1 MIIIDRGRVVANGTP
16 QELKARS
23 ETAGAVHL
31 SVRGTAAA
39 AIMEKL
45 AAVSARSEVLSEQ
58 GGLAVVRAYPQTRGG
73 NAAFVG
79 SVAELAQREQ
89 WKLDELHVEEG
100 RMDDVFRSITLPD
113 TIKRAA

>member
-1 MIIIDRGRVVANGTP
+1 MRLT
-16 QELKARS
+16 
-23 ETAGAVHL
+23 
-31 SVRGTAAA
+31 VRGTAAA
-39 AIMEKL
+39 AINAKL
-45 AAVSARSEVLSEQ
+45 APVALRTEILSEQ
-58 GGLAVVRAYPQTRGG
+58 GGVAVVRAYPQERGG

-113 TIKRAA
+113 TVKRAA